1 MDYNK
6 ILNWIIIS
14 IPCISILTII
24 LIIIDYVRKVSIG
37 HPIRAKNRWT
47 NSFFIKFCLC
57 FYISINYL
65 SLSIQFLTY
74 YYISLPLS
82 LFWILICW
90 NLTFEFIRKVPQHWL
105 CLRLFWLI
113 NGLQFLFSDFLLIFI
128 KYKDI
133 KLECL
138 LKDKELFYFV
148 VQSIP
153 SFFLMILG
161 LFKPNDNDE
170 KQYMLQDEQLSLSSD
185 DIEKQICS
193 IELTITEIKNDTF
206 EIKNNVLVPIND
218 KKDNLNEKTSPILRF
233 HLILNQNK
241 GYTVKKQLKDLIQLN
256 NIIINNFENGDE
268 YYLNI
273 SNE

>member
-14 IPCISILTII
+14 IPCFSILTII
-24 LIIIDYVRKVSIG
+24 LIIIDYVRNVSIG

-74 YYISLPLS
+74 YYISLPLC

-170 KQYMLQDEQLSLSSD
+170 NQYMSKNEKLIFNNE
-185 DIEKQICS
+185 DIGEDNSICT
-193 IELTITEIKNDTF
+193 IELTIT
-206 EIKNNVLVPIND
+206 
-218 KKDNLNEKTSPILRF
+218 
-233 HLILNQNK
+233 
-241 GYTVKKQLKDLIQLN
+241 
-256 NIIINNFENGDE
+256 
-268 YYLNI
+268 YY
-273 SNE
+273 